1 MSTEACTATGFGVYM
16 GTLRGDSVSGSG
28 PLVAALGD
36 VDVPGVNF
44 GDNIGTARSLETH
57 HQNPLQNSHAQFAAG
72 DQHVHNGAADL
83 LSPDRL
89 MAPTF

>member
-1 MSTEACTATGFGVYM
+1 M

-57 HQNPLQNSHAQFAAG
+57 HQNPLHLKPLQNFHAQFAAG
-72 DQHVHNGAADL
+72 DQHVHNAVADL

>member
-1 MSTEACTATGFGVYM
+1 MSATGFGVCI
-16 GTLRGDSVSGSG
+16 GTFQGDSVSGSG
-28 PLVAALGD
+28 PLVAALRD

-57 HQNPLQNSHAQFAAG
+57 QNPLHLKPLQNSLSQFAAG
-72 DQHVHNGAADL
+72 DQDVHDAVAAL
-83 LSPDRL
+83 LSTDRL